1 MDWDK
6 LRIFHAVA
14 QAGSFTHAGETL
26 HLSQSAASRQ
36 ISSLEQDLG
45 ISLFHR
51 HARGLVL
58 TEQGELLFRTA
69 HDVLMKLESVQT
81 RLKDSKEKPNGPLT
95 VTTTVGLGS
104 TWLASRVRRFVELYP
119 DVDLQLRLEDSDL
132 NLNMREAD
140 VAIRLHRPTEPDL
153 IQRKLFTVHFH
164 IYASPKYV
172 KERGTPK
179 TIEDLDDHQLII
191 FGEPV
196 PAFLKDINW
205 LSTAGRKS
213 NSPRKTN
220 LCLNNVVAIMRAVES
235 GAGIAMIPDY
245 LLDEHHT
252 LVELLP
258 DVELPSLETYFA
270 YPAELRSS
278 AKVQAFRDFL
288 LDQAQR
294 WRF

>member
-45 ISLFHR
+45 VSLFHR

-81 RLKDSKEKPNGPLT
+81 RLKDSKEKPNGPLV

-119 DVDLQLRLEDSDL
+119 DVELQLRLEDSDL

-164 IYASPKYV
+164 IYAAPKYV
-172 KERGTPK
+172 KENGAPQSL
-179 TIEDLDDHQLII
+179 EDLDSHQLII

-196 PAFLKDINW
+196 PEFLRDINW
-205 LSTAGRKS
+205 LATTGRK
-213 NSPRKTN
+213 NSEPRKPA
-220 LCLNNVVAIMRAVES
+220 LRLNNVVAITKAVES

-245 LLDEHHT
+245 LLDDNHG
-252 LVELLP
+252 LIELLP

-270 YPAELRSS
+270 YPMELRSS
-278 AKVQAFRDFL
+278 AKVQVFRDFL

>member
-45 ISLFHR
+45 VSLFHR

-81 RLKDSKEKPNGPLT
+81 RLKDSKEKPNGPLV

-119 DVDLQLRLEDSDL
+119 DVELQLRLEDSDL

-164 IYASPKYV
+164 IYAAPKYV
-172 KERGTPK
+172 KEHGMPK
-179 TIEDLDDHQLII
+179 TVEELDDHQLII

-196 PAFLKDINW
+196 PDFLKDINW
-205 LSTAGRKS
+205 LATAGRKNS
-213 NSPRKTN
+213 NPRTAA
-220 LCLNNVVAIMRAVES
+220 LSLNNVVAIMRAVES

-245 LLDEHHT
+245 LLAENHT

-270 YPAELRSS
+270 YPTELRSS

>member
-14 QAGSFTHAGETL
+14 QAGSFTHAGDTL
-26 HLSQSAASRQ
+26 HLSQSATSRQ

-45 ISLFHR
+45 VTLFHR

-69 HDVLMKLESVQT
+69 HDVLMQLEAVQV
-81 RLKDSKEKPNGPLT
+81 RLKDNKEKPSGPLI

-104 TWLASRVRRFVELYP
+104 SWLVSRVNQFLDLYP
-119 DVDLQLRLEDSDL
+119 DIDLQLRLGDDDL
-132 NLNMREAD
+132 NLSMREAD

-164 IYASPKYV
+164 LYSSAGYL
-172 KERGTPK
+172 KEHGQPDSL
-179 TIEDLDDHQLII
+179 EELDDHRII
-191 FGEPV
+191 AFGEPV

-205 LSTAGRKS
+205 LLLAGRNGKE
-213 NSPRKTN
+213 PRVPS
-220 LCLNNVVAIMRAVES
+220 LRVNNIVAIKLAVER
-235 GAGIAMIPDY
+235 GNGIALLPDY
-245 LLDEHHT
+245 LLDDDNA
-252 LVELLP
+252 LVQLLP
-258 DVELPSLETYFA
+258 SIEVPSMDTYFT
-270 YPAELRSS
+270 YPEELRNT
-278 AKVQAFRDFL
+278 ARVTAFRDFL
-288 LDQAQR
+288 IDQAQR

>member
-69 HDVLMKLESVQT
+69 HDVLMKLEAVQT
-81 RLKDSKEKPNGPLT
+81 RLKDSKEKPNGTLR

-104 TWLASRVRRFVELYP
+104 TWLAARIRRFVELYP
-119 DVDLQLRLEDSDL
+119 EIELQIRLEDNDL
-132 NLNMREAD
+132 NLTMREAD

-164 IYASPKYV
+164 VYASAKYLKENGHPKDLA
-172 KERGTPK
+172 
-179 TIEDLDDHQLII
+179 DLDNHQTIV

-196 PAFLKDINW
+196 PHFLRDINW
-205 LSTAGRKS
+205 LRTAGRPS
-213 NSPRKTN
+213 NSPRVPTLTVN
-220 LCLNNVVAIMRAVES
+220 SVVAIKEAAEN

-245 LLDEHHT
+245 LLDESNK
-252 LVELLP
+252 LI
-258 DVELPSLETYFA
+258 DVFPEEDVPALDTYFA

-278 AKVQAFRDFL
+278 ARVQAFRDFL
-288 LDQAQR
+288 IDQSQR

>member
-45 ISLFHR
+45 VALFHR

-69 HDVLMKLESVQT
+69 HDVLMKLEAVQT

-119 DVDLQLRLEDSDL
+119 DVELQLRLEDSDL
-132 NLNMREAD
+132 NLTMREAD

-164 IYASPKYV
+164 IYASSKYV
-172 KERGTPK
+172 KENGRP
-179 TIEDLDDHQLII
+179 ESLDDLENHQLIV

-196 PAFLKDINW
+196 PHFLKDINW
-205 LSTAGRKS
+205 LLTAGRKP
-213 NSPRKTN
+213 NEPRTSAVK
-220 LCLNNVVAIMRAVES
+220 LNNVVAIKQAVES
-235 GAGIAMIPDY
+235 GAGVAMIPDY
-245 LLDEHHT
+245 LLDENHA
-252 LVELLP
+252 LVQLLP
-258 DVELPSLETYFA
+258 DAEVPSLDTYFA
-270 YPAELRSS
+270 YPVELRSS

>member
-45 ISLFHR
+45 VSLFHR

-69 HDVLMKLESVQT
+69 HDVLMKLEAVQT
-81 RLKDSKEKPNGPLT
+81 RLKDSKEKPNGPLV

-119 DVDLQLRLEDSDL
+119 DVELQLRLEDSDL

-164 IYASPKYV
+164 IYAASKYV
-172 KERGTPK
+172 KENGMPQSLD
-179 TIEDLDDHQLII
+179 DLDDHQLII

-196 PAFLKDINW
+196 PEFLKDINW
-205 LSTAGRKS
+205 LATTGRKS
-213 NSPRKTN
+213 SEPRKPA
-220 LCLNNVVAIMRAVES
+220 LCLNNVVAITRAVES

-245 LLDEHHT
+245 LLDDNHG
-252 LVELLP
+252 LIELLP

-270 YPAELRSS
+270 YPVELRSS
-278 AKVQAFRDFL
+278 AKVQVFRDFL